1 MAVTPNPQSKILAAG
16 CLPPLPKFPTVLPP
30 YPSTHPNHSSITH
43 IHLLVVSPFDSPSTL
58 PKTPKGDLFECSS
71 SNRSRPC
78 HAGQV
83 RPYCQQDPATVM
95 LIASFSDLEKAL
107 RRNGHNWQFWFCL
120 QLLWFVYFITGLVTK
135 RLTSVFYWFSFQCL
149 LFLVNHLHQTW
160 FSDLSQAQIFRAYSI
175 HRIQLPVHISQGSM
189 TPYI

>member
-1 MAVTPNPQSKILAAG
+1 MYVISVNPWRCISCETTIASTPIISIVKRKKMAVTPNPQSKILAAG

-58 PKTPKGDLFECSS
+58 PKTTKGDLFECSS

-107 RRNGHNWQFWFCL
+107 RRNGHNW
-120 QLLWFVYFITGLVTK
+120 
-135 RLTSVFYWFSFQCL
+135 
-149 LFLVNHLHQTW
+149 
-160 FSDLSQAQIFRAYSI
+160 
-175 HRIQLPVHISQGSM
+175 
-189 TPYI
+189 